1 MNKRYLAVAAAGLF
15 AAPLLTVSS
24 VSAAV
29 PVGQTVDFSGESTG
43 AKANGYA
50 TAANP
55 DVHFYDTLGSNL
67 NVFDYSPQSHGKGLG
82 VNGDDTSALE
92 IRLTNPANQI
102 SMGFGNDDN
111 SVANAT
117 DQAKLVAYRGA
128 TQVGET
134 LKNVNANDLMD
145 QTISFKGKLFNR
157 VTFQYVDAAEN
168 PLNLI
173 EIVDDINVGPLCTIV
188 GTPGNDVL
196 AGTAGSDVICGDTG
210 NDTINAGGGD
220 DLVFS
225 GPGQDKTHGGQ
236 GNDQVVGGD
245 GADQLFGDAGS
256 DLVNGAKK
264 RDHCAGGPGHDT
276 AISCEVKVGFP

>member
-1 MNKRYLAVAAAGLF
+1 MNKRHLAVAAAGLF

-67 NVFDYSPQSHGKGLG
+67 NVFDYSPQSHGNGLG

-111 SVANAT
+111 
-117 DQAKLVAYRGA
+117 
-128 TQVGET
+128 
-134 LKNVNANDLMD
+134 
-145 QTISFKGKLFNR
+145 
-157 VTFQYVDAAEN
+157 
-168 PLNLI
+168 
-173 EIVDDINVGPLCTIV
+173 
-188 GTPGNDVL
+188 
-196 AGTAGSDVICGDTG
+196 
-210 NDTINAGGGD
+210 
-220 DLVFS
+220 
-225 GPGQDKTHGGQ
+225 
-236 GNDQVVGGD
+236 
-245 GADQLFGDAGS
+245 
-256 DLVNGAKK
+256 
-264 RDHCAGGPGHDT
+264 
-276 AISCEVKVGFP
+276 